1 MTTFCQDL
9 IQIIVLTSYSIQCYL
24 LRRYLYILKAKL
36 LQNTIDSLDWM
47 RVSAVFKLLN
57 SKENQFIFLFQEMCE
72 FRKLLSHL
80 NKKMAMPVCVFTIL
94 NLSYTFSAIIYFI
107 RIYNQFTS
115 NKIVFM
121 ALVNIFLWLA
131 LGLYPFFQVRNCFFS
146 FRFSDSISVFQASA
160 LTHACESAQTCGH
173 QVRIKPYVHY
183 NTSLE
188 ELNSIL
194 LYASSLRMSATLY
207 RMPIHG
213 SYVFFI
219 ILCIV
224 VSTLTFGMCLNI
236 SLGIIQS
243 Q

>member
-1 MTTFCQDL
+1 
-9 IQIIVLTSYSIQCYL
+9 
-24 LRRYLYILKAKL
+24 
-36 LQNTIDSLDWM
+36 
-47 RVSAVFKLLN
+47 
-57 SKENQFIFLFQEMCE
+57 MCE

-80 NKKMAMPVCVFTIL
+80 NTKMAIPVCLFTIL

-115 NKIVFM
+115 NKIVIM
-121 ALVNIFLWLA
+121 ALINILLWLI
-131 LGLYPFFQVRNCFFS
+131 LGLYPFFQVSEKKKFIECKYSEYFS
-146 FRFSDSISVFQASA
+146 FSILQAAA
-160 LTHACESAQTCGH
+160 LTYACESAQTCGH
-173 QVRIKPYVHY
+173 QVRIKPYVHF

-194 LYASSLRMSATLY
+194 LYASSLRMSAKLY

-236 SLGIIQS
+236 SLGIIQP
-243 Q
+243 